1 MGNFTTRTN
10 NMNQERFR
18 RRPVKQMLVFVQTWN
33 IFVLEQQ
40 DINRTQH
47 AATQPPLMKKK

>member
-33 IFVLEQQ
+33 IFVLEQR
-40 DINRTQH
+40 DINR
-47 AATQPPLMKKK
+47 TQPPLMKKK